1 MGKWLLMLAVSC
13 ALGLAIKFP
22 SANAQGP
29 YPIADRVAD
38 KVIAHYQGASCQQLM
53 AQKTQPPPPEE
64 AQMKQRAVQLMRNDP
79 AIRSYFLNKVAGP
92 IANKLFEC
100 GMIP

>member
-1 MGKWLLMLAVSC
+1 
-13 ALGLAIKFP
+13 
-22 SANAQGP
+22 
-29 YPIADRVAD
+29 
-38 KVIAHYQGASCQQLM
+38 M
-53 AQKTQPPPPEE
+53 AQKAQPPAAEE

-79 AIRSYFLNKVAGP
+79 GLRTYFLNKVAAP